1 MPTETPEIAFKTDLV
16 MENIIA
22 DAKAETGLD
31 EFGDESFM
39 EGLGVFLNSL
49 EKDAMLSIE
58 GRVAKRMRQVE
69 ILCNRLRAHK
79 IFKEHPEIL
88 QQELKDPVFIV
99 GLPRTGTTKLQ
110 RMIAADPNVAFLRY
124 YQSFNPVPWQG
135 TKVQDPDPRKL
146 KSDQENAV
154 LKSDHPDMFAGHPFI
169 SHEAEEE
176 TWLLEYSYLSFTQHQ
191 HTYVP
196 SYMEWF
202 LKQDLTRSFEE
213 MRDLLKLVQWQNDEV
228 GKQWILK
235 SVMYN
240 GDIDTVLKVFP
251 NARFVCAHR
260 PVEKQ
265 MASWVSMM
273 ILIRQMLAPQMPRS
287 LISHDVLENY
297 AEAMDRHL
305 LLRKTFPADR
315 ILDVAYRDICEKP
328 FEVIKNIYHFAG
340 WPWTQEG
347 EQAMAAW
354 DANNVQHKY
363 GQRGYTLE
371 ECGISAAEI
380 RNRLADYS
388 AYFAEYLR

>member
-1 MPTETPEIAFKTDLV
+1 MPDETPEIEFKTDLIL
-16 MENIIA
+16 ENIIS
-22 DAKAETGLD
+22 DAKAETGLND
-31 EFGDESFM
+31 FGDESFM
-39 EGLGVFLNSL
+39 EGLSIFLDSL
-49 EKDAMLSIE
+49 ERDAMLSIE

-79 IFKEHPEIL
+79 IFQQHPEIL

-124 YQSFNPVPWQG
+124 YQSFNPVPWEG
-135 TKVQDPDPRKL
+135 TKVQDPDPRQL
-146 KSDQENAV
+146 KSDEENAG
-154 LKSDHPDMFAGHPFI
+154 LKADQPEMFAGHPFI

-176 TWLLEYSYLSFTQHQ
+176 TWLLEYTYLSFTQHQ

-196 SYMEWF
+196 SYMDWF

-273 ILIRQMLAPQMPRS
+273 ILIRQMLAPEMKAS

-305 LLRKTFPADR
+305 LLRKFIPADR
-315 ILDVAYRDICEKP
+315 ILDVAYRDICENP
-328 FEVIKNIYHFAG
+328 FDVIKNIYDFAG
-340 WPWTQEG
+340 WAWTEDG
-347 EQAMAAW
+347 EQAMADW
-354 DANNVQHKY
+354 DSDNVQHKH
-363 GQRGYTLE
+363 GKRGYALE
-371 ECGISAAEI
+371 DSGLTEKEI
-380 RNRLADYS
+380 RDRLADYS
-388 AYFAEYLR
+388 QYFEQYLG